1 MRDSNPEPFQ
11 LNAFPLEPP
20 PLPALTFLIFFLEPE
35 EAKPEPEVTVGD
47 QIRLEHAAHEIDTS
61 AGFQPKSFVSSASHK
76 RLVKEAQRLNN
87 VGNGAG
93 GDDKGDSFQFGTS
106 VDKNSAFLAKLNE
119 EGLCHPNL
127 YADTKRRE
135 QKYLK
140 NLRELRKKLRQNS

>member
-1 MRDSNPEPFQ
+1 M
-11 LNAFPLEPP
+11 
-20 PLPALTFLIFFLEPE
+20 PALTILIIVLEPE

-93 GDDKGDSFQFGTS
+93 GDDIVMTEKDAVKCAAFAS
-106 VDKNSAFLAKLNE
+106 VRHWALVVNAEPDTRLGELILARLAE
-119 EGLCHPNL
+119 
-127 YADTKRRE
+127 TRRHG
-135 QKYLK
+135 
-140 NLRELRKKLRQNS
+140 